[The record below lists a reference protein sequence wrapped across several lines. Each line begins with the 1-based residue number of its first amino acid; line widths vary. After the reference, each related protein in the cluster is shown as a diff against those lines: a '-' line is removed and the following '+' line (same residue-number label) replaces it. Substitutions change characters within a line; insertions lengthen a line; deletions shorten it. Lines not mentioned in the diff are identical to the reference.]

1 MARIKTKTKPHKFK
15 KATTSESSSR
25 RMGIKFLLICGVVLG
40 LMVYPPLFTVRNID
54 VEGNGYLKKDEV
66 INIAGVYFGEPMF
79 RLDTLAVTRRI
90 MNDLRIEEATV
101 RRSLP
106 STIVINIKERVPI
119 ATVADDYGYLDLDH
133 QGKIIDS
140 YKTLKKMPIPMITGI
155 TLHDKY
161 IGDDANNETLKQILY
176 YLERLDAVSLNQI
189 SEVAIIS
196 SDYVVAYTTKTV
208 QIRLGR
214 LERLDEKAKLTAD
227 FLQDLTEN
235 KRQIEFIDFNY
246 TAPFIKLAQ

>member
-1 MARIKTKTKPHKFK
+1 
-15 KATTSESSSR
+15 
-25 RMGIKFLLICGVVLG
+25 MGIKFLLICGVVLG

-196 SDYVVAYTTKTV
+196 SDSPPSSVASSRSCTEIAMRYSLRLSVTMPCMVRTKAAESLAL
-208 QIRLGR
+208 R
-214 LERLDEKAKLTAD
+214 
-227 FLQDLTEN
+227 
-235 KRQIEFIDFNY
+235 
-246 TAPFIKLAQ
+246 PFFMGWRTCFKSVSNASMIWPMEISDGSREST